1 MMDVDEPNGNGS
13 GEPSA
18 SPFRDI
24 RLSADTYT
32 LDVASGKRRLRDIEP
47 DGNLVFEEPKTPQT
61 KATEELN
68 RIWSLYPGGMP
79 ELREADLRAADPST
93 EYKEEEK
100 AEEKTSDAR
109 EAGTLMSP
117 EEMEDL
123 RSNIV
128 QDLNS
133 ARNELWWVLEL
144 AKTLSSSASF
154 TADPPPEPISAPGP
168 QRKKAPLAKPVA
180 AVVTTLAPG
189 AKTDE
194 VPPILPPGT
203 YSSTPAAAPERP
215 AAVVAHELELALS
228 EKAAALDEC
237 AALIDAAVDE
247 LRLMNDTGTRW
258 ASEIRALRLGE
269 GGKGQWAV
277 VPKPDFGRTGE
288 NAKDVVIPYAL
299 DEAPSSV
306 HARSMAAFDLDPQKD
321 NLAFG
326 ARSYYRLRVMF
337 RMGGTGGPQTAS
349 APYNANNETGAAAE
363 ALAAAQLET
372 VDEELFSELRV
383 EALRLDVALVEPQNI
398 SLRVGKDKLSFQLYD
413 SRAPPDDL
421 PTTARCDAL
430 LAGARLGLLHKYQRR
445 KQKLVD
451 NPLVPSQSIL
461 FPLVNVLQFAATCRT
476 VGPML
481 HGFAEA
487 LKSAGRPAQLVER
500 YSACEGPE
508 AVVGLLAARSKVD
521 VLGAVYTLE
530 IEDCPGLT
538 VTVTAPAGLSITTPR
553 ATFPLRDLEGLAPL
567 AAGAISAQLS
577 TLVFPRLRDAAG
589 GESVVFFDELDDVV
603 IAGGFGPLSI
613 TLPAPY
619 DRVCASV
626 ESASVAAYDSAE
638 ATQGLEE
645 WLGDLGRAVVTEH

>member
-1 MMDVDEPNGNGS
+1 MDIDEPNGNG
-13 GEPSA
+13 EPSGT
-18 SPFRDI
+18 SPFAEVK
-24 RLSADTYT
+24 LSVDAYT
-32 LDVASGKRRLRDIEP
+32 LDAASGKRRLRDIEV
-47 DGNLVFEEPKTPQT
+47 DGNLVFEEPKPPRT
-61 KATEELN
+61 KATEELHRVWN
-68 RIWSLYPGGMP
+68 LYPGGMP
-79 ELREADLRAADPST
+79 ELREADLLAADPST
-93 EYKEEEK
+93 EYKEEVKEEEK
-100 AEEKTSDAR
+100 AGDSR

-117 EEMEDL
+117 EEMENL
-123 RSNIV
+123 RSAV
-128 QDLNS
+128 VLDLNS

-144 AKTLSSSASF
+144 AKALASSASF
-154 TADPPPEPISAPGP
+154 AADPPPEPISAPGP
-168 QRKKAPLAKPVA
+168 QRKKALPPKLA
-180 AVVTTLAPG
+180 AVPILTPAPG

-194 VPPILPPGT
+194 VPPVLPPGT

-228 EKAAALDEC
+228 AKEAALDEC

-258 ASEIRALRLGE
+258 SAEIRALRLGM

-288 NAKDVVIPYAL
+288 SAKDVVIPYAL

-306 HARSMAAFDLDPQKD
+306 HARSMAAFDLDPRKD
-321 NLAFG
+321 DLAFG
-326 ARSYYRLRVMF
+326 ARSYYRLRVVF
-337 RMGGTGGPQTAS
+337 RTGGTGGPQTAS
-349 APYNANNETGAAAE
+349 LAYNSNSESGTAAE

-372 VDEELFSELRV
+372 VDGELFNELRV

-413 SRAPPDDL
+413 SRAPPDDF

-445 KQKLVD
+445 KQKLID

-461 FPLVNVLQFAATCRT
+461 FPLVNVLQFAAACRT

-481 HGFAEA
+481 RGFEDA
-487 LKSAGRPAQLVER
+487 LRSAGRPAKLVER
-500 YSACEGPE
+500 YSACEGPD
-508 AVVGLLAARSKVD
+508 AVVRLLAARSKVD

-538 VTVTAPAGLSITTPR
+538 VTITAPAVLSVTTPR
-553 ATFPLRDLEGLAPL
+553 ATFPMRDVEGLAPL
-567 AAGAISAQLS
+567 AADTISAQLS
-577 TLVFPRLRDAAG
+577 SLAFPSVRDGAG
-589 GESVVFFDELDDVV
+589 GEGAVFFDELDEVV

-619 DRVCASV
+619 DRICASV
-626 ESASVAAYDSAE
+626 EGTSVTAYDSAE
-638 ATQGLEE
+638 AAQSLEE
-645 WLGDLGRAVVTEH
+645 WLGDLGRAAVTEQ